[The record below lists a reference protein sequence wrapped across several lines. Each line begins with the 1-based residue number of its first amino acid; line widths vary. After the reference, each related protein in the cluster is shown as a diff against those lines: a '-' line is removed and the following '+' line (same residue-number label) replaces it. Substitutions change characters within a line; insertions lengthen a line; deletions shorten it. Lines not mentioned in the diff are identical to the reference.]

1 MRTGLALTLATA
13 DRIGAAMATFTE
25 TEITPLFVV
34 VPAPDA
40 IGPRAAAV
48 AVAAASSVVPAPDAM
63 DPHAAALAAASVK
76 MEEFRR
82 NMLDYTEKMT
92 SLGLIPSRPPPKR
105 WFPGLAGWFSRLARL
120 WRLFLVRINPN
131 FIRIRPNQPMDFEDI
146 DILQRRG
153 LPGCFEKL
161 AMDRQLV
168 KDCLDHYNREH
179 PGNDYEPVLGNVSRN
194 SHLHNG
200 ICWTH
205 GNFVARKKGS
215 GVFSFLAAPRS
226 VFFYE
231 LAYMNGFRGVV
242 TCTPVEEPA
251 YSVLG
256 YPLWWATR
264 TSGKLDSF
272 CKTCY
277 CRFGIPRP
285 GVQKIFACGHNNMA
299 EICEMCYCR
308 SHALHPDPGE
318 FAFGYHHPYHP
329 YPNKH

>member
-1 MRTGLALTLATA
+1 
-13 DRIGAAMATFTE
+13 MA
-25 TEITPLFVV
+25 
-34 VPAPDA
+34 
-40 IGPRAAAV
+40 PRAT
-48 AVAAASSVVPAPDAM
+48 AAASSVVPAPDAK
-63 DPHAAALAAASVK
+63 DPHAAAALAAASVK

-82 NMLDYTEKMT
+82 NMIDYTEKMT

-105 WFPGLAGWFSRLARL
+105 WFSGLAGCFSRLARL
-120 WRLFLVRINPN
+120 WRLFLVRLNPN
-131 FIRIRPNQPMDFEDI
+131 FIRISPNQPMDFEDI
-146 DILQRRG
+146 DILQRQG
-153 LPGCFEKL
+153 WPGCFETL
-161 AMDRQLV
+161 AIDRQLV
-168 KDCLDHYNREH
+168 KDCLDLYNRQH
-179 PGNDYEPVLGNVSRN
+179 PGNEYEPVLGNASRN
-194 SHLHNG
+194 PHLHNG

-215 GVFSFLAAPRS
+215 GVFSFLTAPRS

-231 LAYMNGFRGVV
+231 LAYMNSFHGVV

-256 YPLWWATR
+256 YPLWWARR

-299 EICEMCYCR
+299 EVCEMCYCR
-308 SHALHPDPGE
+308 SDALHPDPGE
-318 FAFGYHHPYHP
+318 FAFGYHHPYRP

>member
-1 MRTGLALTLATA
+1 
-13 DRIGAAMATFTE
+13 MATFTE

-40 IGPRAAAV
+40 IGPRAAAAAV

-194 SHLHNG
+194 PHLHNG

-215 GVFSFLAAPRS
+215 GVFSFLTAPRS

-242 TCTPVEEPA
+242 TCTPVGP
-251 YSVLG
+251 VL
-256 YPLWWATR
+256 
-264 TSGKLDSF
+264 S
-272 CKTCY
+272 
-277 CRFGIPRP
+277 
-285 GVQKIFACGHNNMA
+285 
-299 EICEMCYCR
+299 
-308 SHALHPDPGE
+308 
-318 FAFGYHHPYHP
+318 
-329 YPNKH
+329 